1 MRFLFFLLAA
11 LFIISCSNGD
21 CLPLDP
27 GPDADYPRST
37 QRLFKSWDQVS
48 FYVDPN
54 HFFGDTNYTEFPD
67 NTLEIG
73 YDDNDTLLTVRQ
85 ITIPLM
91 DRIHDA
97 WFRNYL
103 SPSNLARSFRLVVE
117 ANETTDVDSVILE
130 VRTKNKEGVLYG
142 DIPPVQMTFYK
153 AAKNNGKIYF
163 QNLIKKDTTLGIP
176 VLFSQAPIDGGAF
189 EEAYVLVLKDTS
201 DLWHFE
207 YMKMPEPIKPCPKEW
222 ICYETMESFSDY
234 KCPES
239 SSSAIESCSSADMT
253 LLSSSSGVQD
263 SVAID
268 SVAMDSLAKDTITV
282 LEPIR
287 PIDINPCYTVTGWRY
302 VTRCD
307 SVCSDQI
314 IRADSTSSKR

>member
-73 YDDNDTLLTVRQ
+73 YADNDTLLTVRQ

-91 DRIHDA
+91 DRIYDA

-103 SPSNLARSFRLVVE
+103 SPSNL
-117 ANETTDVDSVILE
+117 
-130 VRTKNKEGVLYG
+130 
-142 DIPPVQMTFYK
+142 
-153 AAKNNGKIYF
+153 
-163 QNLIKKDTTLGIP
+163 
-176 VLFSQAPIDGGAF
+176 
-189 EEAYVLVLKDTS
+189 
-201 DLWHFE
+201 
-207 YMKMPEPIKPCPKEW
+207 
-222 ICYETMESFSDY
+222 
-234 KCPES
+234 
-239 SSSAIESCSSADMT
+239 
-253 LLSSSSGVQD
+253 
-263 SVAID
+263 
-268 SVAMDSLAKDTITV
+268 
-282 LEPIR
+282 
-287 PIDINPCYTVTGWRY
+287 
-302 VTRCD
+302 
-307 SVCSDQI
+307 
-314 IRADSTSSKR
+314 